1 MKPGMVRAR
10 AVVVL
15 CKSKQAGLLL
25 ISFAMHY
32 AHLMFLE
39 SLYVNNI
46 HLQVSHGF
54 LQLIC

>member
-1 MKPGMVRAR
+1 MKPRMVRAR

-32 AHLMFLE
+32 AHLN
-39 SLYVNNI
+39 YV
-46 HLQVSHGF
+46 SRK
-54 LQLIC
+54 LIIRE